1 MVSLENVLTN
11 SYMDELRIDLRNATS
26 EEIAQGVKDAQLCF
40 KLNHTMPYTDEYD
53 DLVQQLFGEFGEG
66 SRLMTPTTVVRGKN
80 VKIGK
85 RVVIMNNSLF
95 MSAGGITIEDDVLV
109 AANAQLI
116 SNNHAPE
123 EHSILTCKPVMLKR
137 NCWIGAG
144 ATILPGVTVGENA
157 IVGAGAVV
165 TKDVEP
171 NTVVGGIPAKLIK
184 RL

>member
-1 MVSLENVLTN
+1 ME
-11 SYMDELRIDLRNATS
+11 ELRIDMRKQTA
-26 EEIAQGVKDAQLCF
+26 EEIKKAQHEAQTCY
-40 KLNHTMPYTDEYD
+40 KLNHTMPYTPEYD
-53 DLVQQLFGEFGEG
+53 ALLHELIGEFGEG
-66 SRLMTPTTVVRGKN
+66 SRLMTPTTVVRGWN

-95 MSAGGITIEDDVLV
+95 MSAGGIEIEDDVLV

-116 SNNHAPE
+116 SNNHDPE
-123 EHSILTCKPVMLKR
+123 EHSIITCRPIKLKR

-165 TKDVEP
+165 TKDVEA
-171 NTVVGGIPAKLIK
+171 NTIVGGIPAKLIK
-184 RL
+184 RV